1 MSFVVERHLQDI
13 FTSSNPSGFGTILG
27 GIQRTVVDD
36 FNPNMGGD
44 FLAIEVQQAFSQ
56 MASLTTPGPDGMSLV
71 FYKSFWHIVRKDVTA
86 VVPQA
91 LNSGIVLESINTT
104 FISLI
109 PKIKNPKK
117 VSDFRPISLCNM
129 IYKLIVKVIANRLKF
144 FLTKSIPDSQSAFL
158 SRKLIIDNI
167 WWHLKLS
174 TTLKGRHKEGWGI
187 WLLNW
192 T

>member
-1 MSFVVERHLQDI
+1 MSFVVERHFQDI

-56 MASLTTPGPDGMSLV
+56 MATLTTPGPDGMSLV

-86 VVPQA
+86 VVLWA
-91 LNSGIVLESINTT
+91 LNSGIVPESINTT

-129 IYKLIVKVIANRLKF
+129 IYKLIVKVIANRMKY

-167 WWHLKLS
+167 
-174 TTLKGRHKEGWGI
+174 
-187 WLLNW
+187 
-192 T
+192 